1 MVASQDSRPDLA
13 FTGVAAVSTRG
24 SSVEAA
30 WSKYRL
36 LDGPSVTVQ
45 IGATS
50 SDPGG
55 SVRNLLPH
63 KARHVE
69 VEVNQAG
76 SALTM
81 PARLHRPIIHVLVAI
96 RKPKTTGAALEARSR
111 DWLLK
116 VFRYARNQLQVVSRV
131 SGVASGL

>member
-81 PARLHRPIIHVLVAI
+81 PARI
-96 RKPKTTGAALEARSR
+96 RIA
-111 DWLLK
+111 D
-116 VFRYARNQLQVVSRV
+116 
-131 SGVASGL
+131 